1 MMQNLEFRKAT
12 RGEIPL
18 VVEIY
23 DSVRNGEFCVW
34 SDSYPTVEDAVAD
47 EAAGCLYVLVKDGDV
62 IGCASVEPVA
72 EDDDLPF
79 WRVVD
84 GSHREISRIA
94 IAPRMQ
100 GRGYAR
106 VMVSA
111 LISEL
116 EATGVSSVHLLAA
129 KKNPPAYKTYRALGF
144 EFLGEC
150 FRYGAEYFVC
160 EKVLRDRA

>member
-1 MMQNLEFRKAT
+1 MEFRRAT
-12 RGEIPL
+12 QGEIAD
-18 VVEIY
+18 VVKIY

-34 SDSYPTVEDAVAD
+34 SDSYPTAEDAAAD
-47 EAAGCLYVLVKDGDV
+47 EAAGCLYVLVKDGAV
-62 IGCASVEPVA
+62 IGCASVEPEA

-79 WRVVD
+79 WRVTD
-84 GSHREISRIA
+84 GDHREISRIA
-94 IAPRMQ
+94 IAPEMQ

-111 LISEL
+111 LMKEL
-116 EATGVSSVHLLAA
+116 ESMGVSSVHLLAA

-160 EKVLRDRA
+160 EKVLRDRS